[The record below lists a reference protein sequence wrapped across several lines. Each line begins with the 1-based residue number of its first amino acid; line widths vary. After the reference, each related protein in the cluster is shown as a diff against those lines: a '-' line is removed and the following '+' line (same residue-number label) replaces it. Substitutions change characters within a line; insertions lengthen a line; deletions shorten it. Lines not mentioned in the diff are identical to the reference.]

1 MMKKLIILL
10 LVLQMMEGRIYAQSW
25 LGKDLT
31 NMGNINVKELTEAQR
46 QEVLSAAKAQGL
58 NISDLEFLLK
68 SKSMS
73 APDVVKV
80 EADESK
86 KAEKNDT
93 SASNKKLKENVLQS
107 RVAIFGQ
114 QLFEATRTP
123 LVNNANVAPTK
134 NYILGIGDNVTVRVY
149 GLQEQKTT
157 AVINKEGSIFLP
169 YGGKCK
175 ISGLTI
181 DRAEALIRNTLI
193 QSGYASL
200 ATGQSKVSLS
210 MEDYHSIQVVVW
222 GALEPGS
229 YTLPVMSTI
238 FDVLY
243 LAKGP
248 GTNRSYRHIQVIR
261 NQQLIAE
268 LDLYDFLTKGT
279 SNNNIA
285 LQTGD
290 IVFVPYYE
298 KRVRLRGEVKTPAIF
313 ELKGKETLKEVFE
326 FAGGYTEI
334 AYQNAVQIMR
344 YGQEGKEFYSV
355 KQESLD
361 TFTVLGGEIVDVQSI
376 NNIDKFKIEL
386 VGSIK
391 RPGFYSGTGSN
402 TLSDIIEQAGGLEKG
417 TVKNTVLIRRDDKNG
432 LFHYVRHSLQSV
444 LDAELSVYL
453 MDGDV
458 VYFMD
463 SGDINHREGVQILG
477 QVRHPGS
484 YEYGENLSVGD
495 LIFMAG
501 GFNSKAIIN
510 KVILS
515 RKVQDQ
521 NILAEILQIEAQSDY
536 WNNRELFTTFL
547 KPGDVVSIYINPFVR
562 DQVYVSMEGEI
573 NNPGVYPI
581 DSRSQTLWDV
591 YQRVGGVNNYGIL
604 NEAVLIRMKTNSIVD
619 IEKANVTRK
628 MYNEIYSNEAE
639 VVKSMEKNNSAFD
652 TIALVNLN
660 SVYEIDKILKSIV
673 VEPGDRFIVPKRR
686 NTVRIEGAVYNPN
699 MVFFNSKTRFKEYIL
714 MGGGLM
720 SEADLSNVFVTYAN
734 GTSKKTKVIL
744 GIFKR
749 YPKVA
754 PGSVLTIP
762 LNQENREN
770 EKLSLTERLALYSII
785 STSISSLAVILT
797 AVIN

>member
-1 MMKKLIILL
+1 MIKKIIILL
-10 LVLQMMEGRIYAQSW
+10 WVLLIGVGRIYAQSW

-31 NMGNINVKELTEAQR
+31 NIGNINVKELTEAQR

-58 NISDLEFLLK
+58 NVSDLEFLLK

-73 APDVVKV
+73 APDMAKV

-93 SASNKKLKENVLQS
+93 SAANKKLKENVLQS

-149 GLQEQKTT
+149 GLQEQKTS

-193 QSGYASL
+193 RSGYASL

-248 GTNRSYRHIQVIR
+248 GTNRSYRNIQVIR
-261 NQQLIAE
+261 NQKRIAE

-334 AYQNAVQIMR
+334 AYQKAVQIMR

-355 KQESLD
+355 KQEGLD

-444 LDAELSVYL
+444 LDAELSVYM

-477 QVRHPGS
+477 QVRHSGV

-501 GFNSKAIIN
+501 GFNSKAISN

-547 KPGDVVSIYINPFVR
+547 KPGDVVSTYINPFVR

-604 NEAVLIRMKTNSIVD
+604 NEAVLIRMKTSSNED
-619 IEKANVTRK
+619 IEKAKVTRK

-639 VVKSMEKNNSAFD
+639 VANRANNDTARYD

-660 SVYEIDKILKSIV
+660 SVYEIDKILKSII

-686 NTVRIEGAVYNPN
+686 NTVRIEGAVFNPN

-734 GTSKKTKVIL
+734 GTARKTKVIL
-744 GIFKR
+744 GLFKR

-762 LNQENREN
+762 LKQKNREN

-785 STSISSLAVILT
+785 STSISSLAFILT

>member
-1 MMKKLIILL
+1 MIKKRIILL
-10 LVLQMMEGRIYAQSW
+10 WVLLIGVGRIYAQSW

-31 NMGNINVKELTEAQR
+31 NIGNINVKELTEAQR

-58 NISDLEFLLK
+58 NVSDLEFLLK

-73 APDVVKV
+73 APDMAKV

-93 SASNKKLKENVLQS
+93 SAANKKLKENVLQS

-149 GLQEQKTT
+149 GLQEQKTS

-193 QSGYASL
+193 RSGYASL

-248 GTNRSYRHIQVIR
+248 GTNRSYRNIQVIR
-261 NQQLIAE
+261 NQKRIAE

-334 AYQNAVQIMR
+334 AYQKAVQIMR

-355 KQESLD
+355 KQEGLD

-444 LDAELSVYL
+444 LDAELSVYM

-477 QVRHPGS
+477 QVRHSGV

-501 GFNSKAIIN
+501 GFNSKAISN

-536 WNNRELFTTFL
+536 WNNRELFTIFL
-547 KPGDVVSIYINPFVR
+547 KPGDVVSTYINPFVR

-604 NEAVLIRMKTNSIVD
+604 NEAVLIRMKTSSNED
-619 IEKANVTRK
+619 IEKAKVTRK

-639 VVKSMEKNNSAFD
+639 VANRANNDTARYD

-660 SVYEIDKILKSIV
+660 SVYEIDKILKSII

-686 NTVRIEGAVYNPN
+686 NTVRIEGAVFNPN

-734 GTSKKTKVIL
+734 GTARKTKVIL
-744 GIFKR
+744 GLFKR

-762 LNQENREN
+762 LKQKNREN

-785 STSISSLAVILT
+785 STSISSLAFILT